1 MKKAILTLFLLL
13 SLQSCLQKKETM
25 ITQNPNITA
34 DNLVEEITKQVKHY
48 PSEKVYKIRYSN
60 DNCYFDMFVDGIRA
74 YRYPGRGVV
83 GSTAIEIN
91 ELLFHSGKHTISYK
105 MYPLYTLEEEGVTT
119 TQNTLVNN
127 SYVALKVKSY
137 DLKNEEA
144 DDILYAEYTTPN
156 IAIKNAQGDS
166 ISYKFAGAGKTYY
179 EGSFEVELE
188 VPYQLQPPFAT
199 AQDLRKMDQ
208 KLLMTKLLAKYKEV
222 WQIYKNRELDNI
234 ARLEFDNLKHYA
246 ISNYETKETIAEDW
260 EVFYNVFKN
269 NSTLEMQPIAN
280 YKLEFF
286 ADGKLV
292 ALMLDTKDNNLRG
305 NTALWAKIEYEGDI
319 HPLFFNSYFYIPQGE
334 TEFKV
339 Y

>member
-1 MKKAILTLFLLL
+1 MKHWFLWGFVLLTF
-13 SLQSCLQKKETM
+13 QSCSQPTP
-25 ITQNPNITA
+25 INQNRNITA
-34 DNLVEEITKQVKHY
+34 DNLVEEIAKQVKHY

-156 IAIKNAQGDS
+156 IAIKNAQGDT
-166 ISYKFAGAGKTYY
+166 ISYKFAGSGKTYY
-179 EGSFEVELE
+179 EGSFEVELD

-208 KLLMTKLLAKYKEV
+208 KQLMTKLLAKYKEV

-234 ARLEFDNLKHYA
+234 ARIEFDNLKNLFVSTYA
-246 ISNYETKETIAEDW
+246 DIETIRENWNAYYEI
-260 EVFYNVFKN
+260 YKKAP
-269 NSTLEMQPIAN
+269 LEMQPIAN

-319 HPLFFNSYFYIPQGE
+319 HPLFFNSYFYIPQGD

>member
-1 MKKAILTLFLLL
+1 MKKTILTLFLLL

-34 DNLVEEITKQVKHY
+34 DNLVEEIAKQVKHY

-74 YRYPGRGVV
+74 YRYPGRGAV

-156 IAIKNAQGDS
+156 IAIKNAQGDT
-166 ISYKFAGAGKTYY
+166 ISYKFAGSGKTYY

-234 ARLEFDNLKHYA
+234 ARLEFDMLKYYAVSHYA
-246 ISNYETKETIAEDW
+246 TKEVIK
-260 EVFYNVFKN
+260 KN
-269 NSTLEMQPIAN
+269 WDFLYDNYKNTSFEMQPITN

-292 ALMLDTKDNNLRG
+292 ALMLDTKDNKIRG
-305 NTALWAKIEYEGDI
+305 NTALWIKLKDEENT
-319 HPLFFNSYFYIPQGE
+319 PVFFNRYFYIPQGE

>member
-1 MKKAILTLFLLL
+1 MKHWFLWGFVLL
-13 SLQSCLQKKETM
+13 MFYSCSSPTPVN
-25 ITQNPNITA
+25 QNPNITA
-34 DNLVEEITKQVKHY
+34 DNLVEEIAKQVKHY

-60 DNCYFDMFVDGIRA
+60 DNCYFEMFVDGIRA
-74 YRYPGRGVV
+74 YKLPGRGVI
-83 GSTAIEIN
+83 GSTAVEVS

-105 MYPLYTLEEEGVTT
+105 MYPLYTLEEEGKIVK
-119 TQNTLVNN
+119 QNTLVDK
-127 SYVALKVKSY
+127 SYVTLEVCSY

-144 DDILYAEYTTPN
+144 EDISYAEYATPN
-156 IAIKNAQGDS
+156 IATKNAQGDT
-166 ISYKFAGAGKTYY
+166 IYKFAGAGKTYY
-179 EGSFEVELE
+179 EGSFEVELD

-222 WQIYKNRELDNI
+222 WQIYKNREINNI
-234 ARLEFDNLKHYA
+234 ARLEFDMLKDYAVSHYA
-246 ISNYETKETIAEDW
+246 TKEVIKKNW
-260 EVFYNVFKN
+260 EYLYDNYKN
-269 NSTLEMQPIAN
+269 TSFEMQPITN

-292 ALMLDTKDNNLRG
+292 ALMLDTKDNKIRG
-305 NTALWAKIEYEGDI
+305 NTALWIKLKDEENT
-319 HPLFFNSYFYIPQGE
+319 PVFFNRYFYIPQGE

>member
-1 MKKAILTLFLLL
+1 MKKTILTLFLLL

-34 DNLVEEITKQVKHY
+34 DNLVEEIAKQVKHY

-60 DNCYFDMFVDGIRA
+60 DNCYFEMFVDGIRA
-74 YRYPGRGVV
+74 YKLPGRGVI
-83 GSTAIEIN
+83 GSTAVEVS

-105 MYPLYTLEEEGVTT
+105 MYPLYTLEERGVTT
-119 TQNTLVNN
+119 TQNTLVDK
-127 SYVALKVKSY
+127 SYVTLEVCSY

-144 DDILYAEYTTPN
+144 EDISYAEYATPN
-156 IAIKNAQGDS
+156 IATKNAQGDT
-166 ISYKFAGAGKTYY
+166 IYKFAGAGKTYY
-179 EGSFEVELE
+179 EGSFEVELD

-208 KLLMTKLLAKYKEV
+208 KQLMTKLLTKYKEV

-234 ARLEFDNLKHYA
+234 ARIEFDNLKNLFVSTYA
-246 ISNYETKETIAEDW
+246 DIETIRENWNAYYEI
-260 EVFYNVFKN
+260 YKKAP
-269 NSTLEMQPIAN
+269 LEMQPIAN

>member
-1 MKKAILTLFLLL
+1 MKHIIFTLLVLTAFY
-13 SLQSCLQKKETM
+13 SCSQPTPVN
-25 ITQNPNITA
+25 QNPNITA
-34 DNLVEEITKQVKHY
+34 DNLVEEIAKQVKHY
-48 PSEKVYKIRYSN
+48 PSEKIYGLGYSN
-60 DNCYFDMFVDGIRA
+60 NNCYFDMFVDGIRA

-105 MYPLYTLEEEGVTT
+105 MYPLYTLEERGVTT
-119 TQNTLVNN
+119 TQNTLVDN
-127 SYVALKVKSY
+127 SYVALDVYSY
-137 DLKNEEA
+137 NLKDKNA
-144 DDILYAEYTTPN
+144 RDISYAEYTTPN
-156 IAIKNAQGDS
+156 IAIKNAQGDT

-179 EGSFEVELE
+179 EGSFEVELD

-208 KLLMTKLLAKYKEV
+208 KQLMTKLLAKYKEV

-234 ARLEFDNLKHYA
+234 ARLEFDMLKDYAVSHYA
-246 ISNYETKETIAEDW
+246 TKEVIK
-260 EVFYNVFKN
+260 KN
-269 NSTLEMQPIAN
+269 WDFLYDNYKNTSFEMQPLAN

-292 ALMLDTKDNNLRG
+292 ALMLDTKDNKIRG
-305 NTALWAKIEYEGDI
+305 NTALWIKLKDEENT
-319 HPLFFNSYFYIPQGE
+319 PVFFNRYFYIPQGE

>member
-1 MKKAILTLFLLL
+1 MKKTILTLFLLL

-34 DNLVEEITKQVKHY
+34 DNLVEEIAKQVKHY

-60 DNCYFDMFVDGIRA
+60 DNCYFEMFVDGIRVHKLFV
-74 YRYPGRGVV
+74 RG
-83 GSTAIEIN
+83 GSTAVEVSN
-91 ELLFHSGKHTISYK
+91 LLFHSGKHTISYK
-105 MYPLYTLEEEGVTT
+105 MYPLYTLEERGVTT
-119 TQNTLVNN
+119 TQNTLVDK
-127 SYVALKVKSY
+127 SYVTLEVCSY

-144 DDILYAEYTTPN
+144 EDISYAEYATPN
-156 IAIKNAQGDS
+156 IATKNAQGDT
-166 ISYKFAGAGKTYY
+166 IYKFAGSGKTYY
-179 EGSFEVELE
+179 EGSFEVELD

-234 ARLEFDNLKHYA
+234 ARLEFDMLKYYAVSHYA
-246 ISNYETKETIAEDW
+246 TKEVIK
-260 EVFYNVFKN
+260 KN
-269 NSTLEMQPIAN
+269 WDFLYDNYKNTSFEMQPITN

-292 ALMLDTKDNNLRG
+292 ALMLDTKDNKIRG
-305 NTALWAKIEYEGDI
+305 NTALWIKLKDEENT
-319 HPLFFNSYFYIPQGE
+319 PVFFNRYFYIPQGE

>member
-1 MKKAILTLFLLL
+1 MKHWFLWGFVLL
-13 SLQSCLQKKETM
+13 MFYSCSSPTPVN
-25 ITQNPNITA
+25 QNPNITA
-34 DNLVEEITKQVKHY
+34 DNLVEEIAKQVKNY
-48 PSEKVYKIRYSN
+48 PSEKIYGLGYSN
-60 DNCYFDMFVDGIRA
+60 NNCYFDMFVDGIRA

-105 MYPLYTLEEEGVTT
+105 MYPLYTLEERGVTT
-119 TQNTLVNN
+119 TQNTLVDN
-127 SYVALKVKSY
+127 SYVALDVYSY
-137 DLKNEEA
+137 NLKDKNA
-144 DDILYAEYTTPN
+144 RDISYAEYTTPN
-156 IAIKNAQGDS
+156 IAIKNDQGDT
-166 ISYKFAGAGKTYY
+166 ISYKFAGSGKTYY

-222 WQIYKNRELDNI
+222 WQIYKNREINNI
-234 ARLEFDNLKHYA
+234 ARLEFDMLKDYAVSHYA
-246 ISNYETKETIAEDW
+246 TKEVIK
-260 EVFYNVFKN
+260 KN
-269 NSTLEMQPIAN
+269 WDFLYDNYKNTSFEMQPITN

-292 ALMLDTKDNNLRG
+292 ALMLDTKDNKIRG
-305 NTALWAKIEYEGDI
+305 NTALWIKLKDEENT
-319 HPLFFNSYFYIPQGE
+319 PVFFNRYFYIPQGE

>member
-1 MKKAILTLFLLL
+1 MKKTILTLFLLL

-34 DNLVEEITKQVKHY
+34 DNLVEEIAKQVKHY

-60 DNCYFDMFVDGIRA
+60 DNCYFEMFVDGIRA
-74 YRYPGRGVV
+74 YKLPGRGVI
-83 GSTAIEIN
+83 GSTAVEVS

-105 MYPLYTLEEEGVTT
+105 MYPLYTLEEEGKIVK
-119 TQNTLVNN
+119 QNTLVDK
-127 SYVALKVKSY
+127 SYVTLEVCSY

-144 DDILYAEYTTPN
+144 EDISYAEYATPN
-156 IAIKNAQGDS
+156 IATKNAQGDT
-166 ISYKFAGAGKTYY
+166 IYKFAGAGKTYY
-179 EGSFEVELE
+179 EGSFEVELD

-234 ARLEFDNLKHYA
+234 ARIEFDNLKNLFVSTYA
-246 ISNYETKETIAEDW
+246 DIETIRENWNAYYEI
-260 EVFYNVFKN
+260 YKKAP
-269 NSTLEMQPIAN
+269 LEMQPIAN

>member
-1 MKKAILTLFLLL
+1 MKHWFLWGFVLLTF
-13 SLQSCLQKKETM
+13 QSCSQPTP
-25 ITQNPNITA
+25 INQNRNITA
-34 DNLVEEITKQVKHY
+34 DNLVEEIAKQVKHY

-105 MYPLYTLEEEGVTT
+105 MYPLYTLEEEGETVTL
-119 TQNTLVNN
+119 NTLVNN

-156 IAIKNAQGDS
+156 IAIKNAQGDT
-166 ISYKFAGAGKTYY
+166 ISYKFAGSGKTYY
-179 EGSFEVELE
+179 EGSFEVELD

-208 KLLMTKLLAKYKEV
+208 KQLMTKLLAKYKEV

-234 ARLEFDNLKHYA
+234 ARLEFDMLKDYA
-246 ISNYETKETIAEDW
+246 ISHYATKEVIK
-260 EVFYNVFKN
+260 KN
-269 NSTLEMQPIAN
+269 WDFLYDNYKNTSFEMQPLAN

-292 ALMLDTKDNNLRG
+292 ALMLDTKDNRFRG
-305 NTALWAKIEYEGDI
+305 NTALWAKVDYEGGI
-319 HPLFFNSYFYIPQGE
+319 RPLFLNRYFYIPQGE

>member
-1 MKKAILTLFLLL
+1 MKHWFLWGLVL
-13 SLQSCLQKKETM
+13 VMFYSCSSPTPGN
-25 ITQNPNITA
+25 QNPNITA

-60 DNCYFDMFVDGIRA
+60 DNCYFEMFVDGIRA
-74 YRYPGRGVV
+74 YKLPGRGVI
-83 GSTAIEIN
+83 GSTAVEVS

-105 MYPLYTLEEEGVTT
+105 MYPLYTLEERGVTT
-119 TQNTLVNN
+119 TQNTLVDK
-127 SYVALKVKSY
+127 SYVTLEVCSY

-144 DDILYAEYTTPN
+144 ADISYAEEYVTPN
-156 IAIKNAQGDS
+156 IAIKNAQGDT
-166 ISYKFAGAGKTYY
+166 IYKFAGAGKTYY
-179 EGSFEVELE
+179 EGSFEVELD

-222 WQIYKNRELDNI
+222 WQIYKNREINNI
-234 ARLEFDNLKHYA
+234 ARLEFDMLKDYAVSHYA
-246 ISNYETKETIAEDW
+246 TKEVIK
-260 EVFYNVFKN
+260 KN
-269 NSTLEMQPIAN
+269 CEYLYDNYKNTSFEMQPITN

-292 ALMLDTKDNNLRG
+292 ALMLDTKDNKIRG
-305 NTALWAKIEYEGDI
+305 NTALWIKLKDEENT
-319 HPLFFNSYFYIPQGE
+319 PVFFNRYFYIPQGE

>member
-1 MKKAILTLFLLL
+1 MKKAILTLFLLV

-34 DNLVEEITKQVKHY
+34 DNLVEEIAKQVKHY
-48 PSEKVYKIRYSN
+48 PSEKIYGIDYSN
-60 DNCYFDMFVDGIRA
+60 NNCYFDMFVDGIRA

-105 MYPLYTLEEEGVTT
+105 MYPLYTLEEGGVTT

-156 IAIKNAQGDS
+156 IAIKNAQGDT
-166 ISYKFAGAGKTYY
+166 ISYKFAGSGKTYY
-179 EGSFEVELE
+179 EGSFEVELD

-260 EVFYNVFKN
+260 KVFYNVYKN
-269 NSTLEMQPIAN
+269 NNTFEMQPLEN

-292 ALMLDTKDNNLRG
+292 ALMLDTKDNRFRG
-305 NTALWAKIEYEGDI
+305 NTALWAKVDYEGGI
-319 HPLFFNSYFYIPQGE
+319 RPLFLNRYFYIPQGE

>member
-1 MKKAILTLFLLL
+1 MKHIILTLLVLTAFY
-13 SLQSCLQKKETM
+13 SCSQPTPVN
-25 ITQNPNITA
+25 QNPNITA
-34 DNLVEEITKQVKHY
+34 DNLVEEIAKQVKHY
-48 PSEKVYKIRYSN
+48 PSEKIYGLGYSN
-60 DNCYFDMFVDGIRA
+60 NNCYFDMFVDGIRA

-105 MYPLYTLEEEGVTT
+105 MYPLYTLEERGVTT
-119 TQNTLVNN
+119 TQNTLVDK
-127 SYVALKVKSY
+127 SYVTLEVCSY

-144 DDILYAEYTTPN
+144 ADISYAEEYVTPN
-156 IAIKNAQGDS
+156 IAIKNAQGDT
-166 ISYKFAGAGKTYY
+166 IYKFAGAGKTYY
-179 EGSFEVELE
+179 EGSFEVELD

-234 ARLEFDNLKHYA
+234 ARLEFDKSKDYA
-246 ISNYETKETIAEDW
+246 ISHYESKETTKEDW
-260 EVFYNVFKN
+260 EVFYNIFKN
-269 NSTLEMQPIAN
+269 NNTLEMQPLEN

-292 ALMLDTKDNNLRG
+292 ALMLDTKDNRLRG
-305 NTALWAKIEYEGDI
+305 NTALWAKVDYEGGI
-319 HPLFFNSYFYIPQGE
+319 RPLFLNRYFYIPQGE

>member
-1 MKKAILTLFLLL
+1 MKHIIFTLLVLTAFY
-13 SLQSCLQKKETM
+13 SCSQPTPVN
-25 ITQNPNITA
+25 QNPNITA
-34 DNLVEEITKQVKHY
+34 DNLVEEIAKQVKNY

-60 DNCYFDMFVDGIRA
+60 DNCYFEMFVDGIRVHKLFV
-74 YRYPGRGVV
+74 RG
-83 GSTAIEIN
+83 GSTAVEVSN
-91 ELLFHSGKHTISYK
+91 LLFHSGKHTISYK
-105 MYPLYTLEEEGVTT
+105 MYPLYTLEERGVTV
-119 TQNTLVNN
+119 TQNTLVDK
-127 SYVALKVKSY
+127 SYVTLEVCSY

-144 DDILYAEYTTPN
+144 EDISYAEYATPN
-156 IAIKNAQGDS
+156 IATKNAQGDT

-179 EGSFEVELE
+179 EGSFEVEVD

-208 KLLMTKLLAKYKEV
+208 KQLMTKLLAKYKEV

-234 ARLEFDNLKHYA
+234 ARLEFDMLKDYA
-246 ISNYETKETIAEDW
+246 ISHYATKEVIK
-260 EVFYNVFKN
+260 KN
-269 NSTLEMQPIAN
+269 WDFLYDNYKNTSFEMQPLAN

-292 ALMLDTKDNNLRG
+292 ALMLDTKDNRFRG
-305 NTALWAKIEYEGDI
+305 NTALWAKVDHEGGVR
-319 HPLFFNSYFYIPQGE
+319 PLFLNRYFYIPQGE

>member
-1 MKKAILTLFLLL
+1 MKKTILTLFLLL

-34 DNLVEEITKQVKHY
+34 DNLVEEIAKQVKHY
-48 PSEKVYKIRYSN
+48 PSEKIYGLGYSN
-60 DNCYFDMFVDGIRA
+60 NNCYFDMFVDGIRA

-105 MYPLYTLEEEGVTT
+105 MYPLYTLEERGVTT
-119 TQNTLVNN
+119 TQNTLVDN
-127 SYVALKVKSY
+127 SYVALDVYSY
-137 DLKNEEA
+137 NLKDKNA
-144 DDILYAEYTTPN
+144 RDISYAEYTTPN
-156 IAIKNAQGDS
+156 IAIKNAQGDT
-166 ISYKFAGAGKTYY
+166 ISYKFAGSGKTYY
-179 EGSFEVELE
+179 EGSFEVELD

-208 KLLMTKLLAKYKEV
+208 KQLMTKLLAKYKEV

-234 ARLEFDNLKHYA
+234 ARIEFDMLKDYAVSHYA
-246 ISNYETKETIAEDW
+246 TKEVIK
-260 EVFYNVFKN
+260 KN
-269 NSTLEMQPIAN
+269 WDFLYDNYKNTSFEMQPISN

-292 ALMLDTKDNNLRG
+292 ALMLDTKDNKIRG
-305 NTALWAKIEYEGDI
+305 NTALWIKLKDEENT
-319 HPLFFNSYFYIPQGE
+319 PVFFNRYFYIPQGE

>member
-1 MKKAILTLFLLL
+1 MKHWFLWVFVLVAF
-13 SLQSCLQKKETM
+13 QSCSQPAPVN
-25 ITQNPNITA
+25 QNPNITA
-34 DNLVEEITKQVKHY
+34 DNLVEEIAKQVKHY

-60 DNCYFDMFVDGIRA
+60 DNCYFEMFVDGIRVHKLFV
-74 YRYPGRGVV
+74 RG
-83 GSTAIEIN
+83 GSTAVEVSN
-91 ELLFHSGKHTISYK
+91 LLFHSGKHTISYK

-119 TQNTLVNN
+119 TQNTLVDN
-127 SYVALKVKSY
+127 SHVALDVYSY
-137 DLKNEEA
+137 NLKDKKA

-156 IAIKNAQGDS
+156 IAIKNAQGDT
-166 ISYKFAGAGKTYY
+166 ISYKFAGSGKTYY
-179 EGSFEVELE
+179 EGSFEVELD

-234 ARLEFDNLKHYA
+234 ARIEFDNLKNLFVSTYA
-246 ISNYETKETIAEDW
+246 DIETIRENWNAYYEI
-260 EVFYNVFKN
+260 YKKAP
-269 NSTLEMQPIAN
+269 LEMQPIAN

>member
-1 MKKAILTLFLLL
+1 MKKVILTLFLSI

-34 DNLVEEITKQVKHY
+34 NNLVEEIAKQVKHY

-60 DNCYFDMFVDGIRA
+60 DNCYFEMFIDNIKVPYNR
-74 YRYPGRGVV
+74 GRGIITS
-83 GSTAIEIN
+83 GAIDIN
-91 ELLFHSGKHTISYK
+91 ELLPHSGKYRISYK
-105 MYPLYTLEEEGVTT
+105 MYPLYTLEERGTT
-119 TQNTLVNN
+119 ITQNTLVDN

-144 DDILYAEYTTPN
+144 DDILYSEYRTPN
-156 IAIKNAQGDS
+156 TAIKNAQGDT
-166 ISYKFAGAGKTYY
+166 IYKFVGSGKTYY
-179 EGSFEVELE
+179 EGSFEVEVDL
-188 VPYQLQPPFAT
+188 PYQLQLPFAT

-208 KLLMTKLLAKYKEV
+208 KQLMTKLLAKYREI

-234 ARLEFDNLKHYA
+234 ARIEFDNLKNLFVSTYA
-246 ISNYETKETIAEDW
+246 DIETIRENWNAYYEI
-260 EVFYNVFKN
+260 YKKA
-269 NSTLEMQPIAN
+269 SLEMQPIEN

-286 ADGKLV
+286 ANGKLV

-319 HPLFFNSYFYIPQGE
+319 HPLFFNSYFYILEGE

>member
-1 MKKAILTLFLLL
+1 MKKTILTLFLLL

-34 DNLVEEITKQVKHY
+34 DNLVEEIAKQVKHY

-60 DNCYFDMFVDGIRA
+60 DNCYFEMFVDGIRVHKLFV
-74 YRYPGRGVV
+74 RG
-83 GSTAIEIN
+83 GSTAVEVSN
-91 ELLFHSGKHTISYK
+91 LLFHSGKHTISYK
-105 MYPLYTLEEEGVTT
+105 MYPLYTLEEEGKTV
-119 TQNTLVNN
+119 TQNTLVDK
-127 SYVALKVKSY
+127 SYVTLEVCSY

-144 DDILYAEYTTPN
+144 EDISYAEYATPN
-156 IAIKNAQGDS
+156 IATKNAQGDT
-166 ISYKFAGAGKTYY
+166 IYKFAGSGKTYY
-179 EGSFEVELE
+179 EGSFEVELD

-234 ARLEFDNLKHYA
+234 ARLEFDMLKYYAVSHYA
-246 ISNYETKETIAEDW
+246 TKEVIK
-260 EVFYNVFKN
+260 KN
-269 NSTLEMQPIAN
+269 WDFLYDNYKNTSFEMQPITN

-292 ALMLDTKDNNLRG
+292 ALMLDTKDNKIRG
-305 NTALWAKIEYEGDI
+305 NTALWIKLKDEENT
-319 HPLFFNSYFYIPQGE
+319 PVFFNRYFYIPQGE

>member
-1 MKKAILTLFLLL
+1 MKKTILTLFLLL

-34 DNLVEEITKQVKHY
+34 DNLVEEIAKQVKHY

-60 DNCYFDMFVDGIRA
+60 DNCYFEMFVDGIRA
-74 YRYPGRGVV
+74 YKLPGRGVI
-83 GSTAIEIN
+83 GSTAVEVS

-105 MYPLYTLEEEGVTT
+105 MYPLYTLEERGITT
-119 TQNTLVNN
+119 TQNTLVDK
-127 SYVALKVKSY
+127 SYVTLEVCSY

-144 DDILYAEYTTPN
+144 EDISYAEYATPN
-156 IAIKNAQGDS
+156 IATKNAQGDT
-166 ISYKFAGAGKTYY
+166 IYKFAGAGKTYY
-179 EGSFEVELE
+179 EGSFEVELD

-208 KLLMTKLLAKYKEV
+208 KQLMTKLLTKYKEV

-234 ARLEFDNLKHYA
+234 ARIEFDNLKNLFVSTYA
-246 ISNYETKETIAEDW
+246 DIETIRENWNAYYEI
-260 EVFYNVFKN
+260 YKKAP
-269 NSTLEMQPIAN
+269 LEMQPIAN

>member
-1 MKKAILTLFLLL
+1 MKHIILTLLVLTAFY
-13 SLQSCLQKKETM
+13 SCSQPTPVN
-25 ITQNPNITA
+25 QNPNITA
-34 DNLVEEITKQVKHY
+34 DNLVEEIAKQVKHY
-48 PSEKVYKIRYSN
+48 PSEKIYGLGYSN
-60 DNCYFDMFVDGIRA
+60 NNCYFDMFVDGIRA

-105 MYPLYTLEEEGVTT
+105 MYPLYTLEERGVTT
-119 TQNTLVNN
+119 TQNTLVDN
-127 SYVALKVKSY
+127 SYVALDVYSY
-137 DLKNEEA
+137 NLKDKNA
-144 DDILYAEYTTPN
+144 RDISYAEYTTPN

-179 EGSFEVELE
+179 EGSFEVELD

-234 ARLEFDNLKHYA
+234 ARIEFDNLKNLFVSTYA
-246 ISNYETKETIAEDW
+246 DIETIRENWNAYYEI
-260 EVFYNVFKN
+260 YKKAP
-269 NSTLEMQPIAN
+269 LEMQPIAN

>member
-1 MKKAILTLFLLL
+1 MKHIIFTLLVLTAFY
-13 SLQSCLQKKETM
+13 SCSQPTPVN
-25 ITQNPNITA
+25 QNPNITA
-34 DNLVEEITKQVKHY
+34 DNLVEEIAKQVKHY
-48 PSEKVYKIRYSN
+48 PSEKIYGLGYSN
-60 DNCYFDMFVDGIRA
+60 NNCYFDMFVDGIRA

-105 MYPLYTLEEEGVTT
+105 MYPLYTLEEEGKIVK
-119 TQNTLVNN
+119 QNTLVDK
-127 SYVALKVKSY
+127 SYVTLEVYSYNLK
-137 DLKNEEA
+137 DKNA
-144 DDILYAEYTTPN
+144 RDISYAEYTTPN
-156 IAIKNAQGDS
+156 IAIKNDQGDT
-166 ISYKFAGAGKTYY
+166 ISYKFAGSGKTYY
-179 EGSFEVELE
+179 EGSFEVELD

-269 NSTLEMQPIAN
+269 NNTLEMQPLEN

-292 ALMLDTKDNNLRG
+292 ALMLDTKDNRFRG
-305 NTALWAKIEYEGDI
+305 NTALWAKVDYEGGI
-319 HPLFFNSYFYIPQGE
+319 RPLFLNKYFYIPQGE

>member
-1 MKKAILTLFLLL
+1 MKHWFLWGFVLL
-13 SLQSCLQKKETM
+13 MFYSCSSP
-25 ITQNPNITA
+25 IPVNQNPNITA

-60 DNCYFDMFVDGIRA
+60 DNCYFEMFVDGIRVHKLFV
-74 YRYPGRGVV
+74 RG
-83 GSTAIEIN
+83 GSTAIEVSD
-91 ELLFHSGKHTISYK
+91 LLFHSGKHTISYK
-105 MYPLYTLEEEGVTT
+105 MFPLYTLEEEDTT
-119 TQNTLVNN
+119 ITQNTLVND
-127 SYVALKVKSY
+127 SYVTLELCSY
-137 DLKNEEA
+137 DLKNEDAE
-144 DDILYAEYTTPN
+144 DISYAKYGTPN
-156 IAIKNAQGDS
+156 IAIKNAQGDT
-166 ISYKFAGAGKTYY
+166 IYKFAGAGKTYY

-188 VPYQLQPPFAT
+188 VPYQLQPSFAT
-199 AQDLRKMDQ
+199 AQDLHKMDQ

-234 ARLEFDNLKHYA
+234 ARIEFDNLKNLFVSTYA
-246 ISNYETKETIAEDW
+246 DIETIRENWNAYYEI
-260 EVFYNVFKN
+260 YKKAP
-269 NSTLEMQPIAN
+269 LEMQPIAN

>member
-1 MKKAILTLFLLL
+1 MKHWFLWGLVL
-13 SLQSCLQKKETM
+13 VMFYSCSSPTPVN
-25 ITQNPNITA
+25 QNPNITA

-60 DNCYFDMFVDGIRA
+60 DNCYFEMFVDGIRA
-74 YRYPGRGVV
+74 YKLPGRGVI
-83 GSTAIEIN
+83 GSTAVEVS

-105 MYPLYTLEEEGVTT
+105 MYPLYTLEERGVTT
-119 TQNTLVNN
+119 TQNTLVDK
-127 SYVALKVKSY
+127 SYVTLEVCSY

-144 DDILYAEYTTPN
+144 ADISYAEEYVTPN
-156 IAIKNAQGDS
+156 IAIKNAQGDT
-166 ISYKFAGAGKTYY
+166 IYKFAGAGKTYY
-179 EGSFEVELE
+179 EGSFEVELD

-222 WQIYKNRELDNI
+222 WQIYKNREINNI
-234 ARLEFDNLKHYA
+234 ARLEFDMLKDYAVSHYA
-246 ISNYETKETIAEDW
+246 TKEVIK
-260 EVFYNVFKN
+260 KN
-269 NSTLEMQPIAN
+269 CEYLYDNYKNTSFEMQPITN

-292 ALMLDTKDNNLRG
+292 ALMLDTKDNKIRG
-305 NTALWAKIEYEGDI
+305 NTALWIKLKDEENT
-319 HPLFFNSYFYIPQGE
+319 PVFFNRYFYIPQGE